1 MIHNRTDIEE
11 YVYNKQINQKFT
23 MIEFG
28 ALGAACLVG
37 MGLVS
42 GPAVPLLA
50 IAGIGSIIRSIQDTK
65 KATKNHELW
74 VDMQSQF
81 SVTSDK
87 YKALSKEAIE
97 FNDYHNVVKVSPANT
112 DIENK
117 VFQKG
122 TDKKLSLMAFGALGG
137 SCLAIAATISGAAV
151 PFLFTAGIA
160 SMYKAIQE
168 TKKAD
173 QHDNLLTQ
181 LKATTDKDSDSYIE
195 LSKQFEVM
203 NEPVKT
209 INLMD
214 RIKHIKEVFNSTNN
228 NATSKYKI

>member
-11 YVYNKQINQKFT
+11 YVYNKQVNQKFT

-42 GPAVPLLA
+42 GASVPLLA
-50 IAGIGSIIRSIQDTK
+50 IAGIASIVRSVQDTK

-87 YKALSKEAIE
+87 YKSLIQEAIE
-97 FNDYHNVVKVSPANT
+97 FNDYHNVVKVEPANT

-117 VFQKG
+117 VLQKG
-122 TDKKLSLMAFGALGG
+122 IDKKVSLMAFGALGG

-168 TKKAD
+168 TKKAE
-173 QHDNLLTQ
+173 QHDDLLTQ
-181 LKATTDKDSDSYIE
+181 LKATTDKTSASYIE
-195 LSKQFEVM
+195 LSKQLDVI
-203 NEPVKT
+203 NEPVKP

-214 RIKHIKEVFNSTNN
+214 RIKNLKEAFNNSSNT
-228 NATSKYKI
+228 ATSKYKI